1 MKIQIIWGKAIK
13 KQIQLKLFKINSII
27 IHPRNQNQVLN
38 NSNKILLKK
47 LLLNKKIKL
56 SLKKILIQNYKNFEF
71 QRQQPA
77 QKVK

>member
-1 MKIQIIWGKAIK
+1 MNIQIIWGKAIK

-38 NSNKILLKK
+38 KSNKILLKK